1 MDQIIKSYQIISNPF
16 VQNIKGRIITC
27 IKATYQEFLH
37 HCQSSHQHWLLGLYF
52 PAWCWVAINLS
63 CENHAVS
70 GFWIVILISGI
81 WWICTGYQ
89 ETWFCSNVTIFCALY
104 NDDQSHTSTNHQHV
118 YAGCLKV
125 VAASSEFSMTTRR
138 FFMPRKKRFG
148 LSWRTNLRP
157 PRKTT
162 ATSCQCAWCQK
173 CCRVCWAFI
182 IYDPVPLLNIF
193 EQSYQS
199 ALMLSLCKCAC
210 HTYIYTHKLQMRV
223 THTSYPESNFLRLMP
238 VTCQD
243 LQRPGVAES
252 CLGSS
257 ETLYSKVPTSP
268 EVVPTGSNR
277 EIRLDKSEKRQ
288 HAWHFQI

>member
-1 MDQIIKSYQIISNPF
+1 MNIYWLSRNLILLKRNYYLCTIQWWSITHKHQPPARLCWLPKSCSCIF
-16 VQNIKGRIITC
+16 WVQ
-27 IKATYQEFLH
+27 H
-37 HCQSSHQHWLLGLYF
+37 
-52 PAWCWVAINLS
+52 
-63 CENHAVS
+63 
-70 GFWIVILISGI
+70 
-81 WWICTGYQ
+81 
-89 ETWFCSNVTIFCALY
+89 
-104 NDDQSHTSTNHQHV
+104 DDQAVFHATQKAIWVVLKNKLTTSQKDHCDILSV
-118 YAGCLKV
+118 CV
-125 VAASSEFSMTTRR
+125 MSEMLPSL
-138 FFMPRKKRFG
+138 
-148 LSWRTNLRP
+148 LS
-157 PRKTT
+157 
-162 ATSCQCAWCQK
+162 
-173 CCRVCWAFI
+173 

>member
-89 ETWFCSNVTIFCALY
+89 ETWFCSNVTIICALY
-104 NDDQSHTSTNHQHV
+104 NDDQSHTSTNHQNV

-173 CCRVCWAFI
+173 CGWVCWGFMI
-182 IYDPVPLLNIF
+182 LSPFWTSLNNHIKAPWCWVYV
-193 EQSYQS
+193 SV
-199 ALMLSLCKCAC
+199 
-210 HTYIYTHKLQMRV
+210 RV
-223 THTSYPESNFLRLMP
+223 THTYIHTNYKCASLTHHTPNQTF
-238 VTCQD
+238 CD
-243 LQRPGVAES
+243 
-252 CLGSS
+252 
-257 ETLYSKVPTSP
+257 
-268 EVVPTGSNR
+268 
-277 EIRLDKSEKRQ
+277 
-288 HAWHFQI
+288 